1 MYADTE
7 AAAYVAGQQGK
18 KLEEEV
24 IIVLQWQKNRLLPS
38 TAPVYSCSKKCWK
51 GFLPFFLKFYIC

>member
-1 MYADTE
+1 MYTDTE

-38 TAPVYSCSKKCWK
+38 TAPVYSCSKKAVQ
-51 GFLPFFLKFYIC
+51 Y